1 MGKGKRKGGTV
12 KSLCQ
17 QYGKSRQAFYKSVT
31 KEKQDH
37 EINSKVTGLVQEVRQ
52 RLPRLGGRKLMNILE
67 EDFLNQGI
75 HIGRDAFFDL
85 LRDRGLLIV
94 KKKRFTKTTQSCHR
108 FRVYK
113 NEIKDLEIT
122 KPNEVFVS
130 DITYIRVA
138 GAFMYLSLVTDY
150 YSRMIVG
157 YHLNESLSAKGPLK
171 ALKMSMRGVKNTEGL
186 IHHSDRGIQY
196 CCDDYV
202 RYLKRKKALISMTE
216 EDHVYENAVAER
228 VNGILK
234 DEFYLGEKFLTKKE
248 AYKALKEGVYSYNN
262 LRPHMSLDYDTPQ
275 KRYVA

>member
-1 MGKGKRKGGTV
+1 VEKGKSKGGRV
-12 KSLCQ
+12 NSLCQ

-31 KEKQDH
+31 KTQQDH
-37 EINSKVTGLVQEVRQ
+37 EVNSKITGLVQGVRQ
-52 RLPRLGGRKLMNILE
+52 RLPRLGGRKLMKILE
-67 EDFLNQGI
+67 EDFIKQEI
-75 HIGRDAFFDL
+75 QIGRDAFFDL
-85 LRDRGLLIV
+85 LREQELLIV
-94 KKKRFTKTTQSCHR
+94 RKKSFTKTTNSCHR

-171 ALKMSMRGVKNTEGL
+171 ALKMAMRRVKHTKGL

-202 RYLKRKKALISMTE
+202 GYLKRKKAVISMTE

-234 DEFYLGEKFLTKKE
+234 DEFYLGERFLSKKE
-248 AYKALKEGVYSYNN
+248 AFKALKEGVDCYNN
-262 LRPHMSLDYDTPQ
+262 LRPHISLDYDTPQ
-275 KRYVA
+275 KRYAA